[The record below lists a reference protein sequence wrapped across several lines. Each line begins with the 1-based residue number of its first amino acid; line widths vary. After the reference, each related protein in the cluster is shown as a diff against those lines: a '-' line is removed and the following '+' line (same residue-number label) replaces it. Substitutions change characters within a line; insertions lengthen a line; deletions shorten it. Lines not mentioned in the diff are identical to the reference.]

1 MFSYVITAI
10 TIIITNIY
18 MMHKGHKKKYAAIWN
33 ECKAEIKT
41 FKTETLSTGDL
52 FNLYME
58 QFTVYT
64 KIIRKQIKVALGGL
78 SSLADEEV
86 SQLLIGN
93 IKTC

>member
-1 MFSYVITAI
+1 
-10 TIIITNIY
+10 
-18 MMHKGHKKKYAAIWN
+18 
-33 ECKAEIKT
+33 
-41 FKTETLSTGDL
+41 
-52 FNLYME
+52 ME